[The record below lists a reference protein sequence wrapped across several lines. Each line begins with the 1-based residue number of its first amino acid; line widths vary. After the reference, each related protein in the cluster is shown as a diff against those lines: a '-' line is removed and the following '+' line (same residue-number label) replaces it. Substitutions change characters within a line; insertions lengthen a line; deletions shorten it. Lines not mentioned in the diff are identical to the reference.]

1 MSTLSDDFSMLNITF
16 IDPEGSILCGVLTK
30 FLQFMDDPKLVFTL
44 VGFSYGVQPT
54 EVMKALP
61 WGAFSP
67 KFSAPL
73 VPKLLIWSEKAT
85 SKWYALLYHHG
96 EHATGDVV
104 ICITCCEF
112 SQ

>member
-1 MSTLSDDFSMLNITF
+1 MLNITF
-16 IDPEGSILCGVLTK
+16 IDQEGPILCGVLTK

-61 WGAFSP
+61 WGHFLQNFQHS
-67 KFSAPL
+67 L

-85 SKWYALLYHHG
+85 SKWYDLLYHHG
-96 EHATGDVV
+96 EHAMGDVV
-104 ICITCCEF
+104 ICIMCCEF